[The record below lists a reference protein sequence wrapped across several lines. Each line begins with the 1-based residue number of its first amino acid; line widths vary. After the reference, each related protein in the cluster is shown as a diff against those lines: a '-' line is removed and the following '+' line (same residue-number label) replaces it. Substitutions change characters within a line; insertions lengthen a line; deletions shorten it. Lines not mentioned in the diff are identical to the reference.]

1 MNRVSCILLV
11 MTMVLCSTALPT
23 RAEQSEQEVLS
34 SLNSTLQTVVYST
47 QNPGNS
53 DTEKWNN
60 SYQFAVTDN
69 LFIITYRWDSTSLK
83 GEEILDHYIETGT
96 YTAPLAMLTHA
107 EISPSPHMIH
117 IAIGCNEEANCF
129 TREYSGEYE
138 QNGKITTSEKT
149 KSVNRIGLILPEE
162 LIEPTMDLL
171 KELLYP

>member
-34 SLNSTLQTVVYST
+34 SLNNTLQTVVYST
-47 QNPGNS
+47 QNPGDN
-53 DTEKWNN
+53 DIEKWNN
-60 SYQFAVTDN
+60 SYQFAVQN
-69 LFIITYRWDSTSLK
+69 NSFIITYQWDNTYLK
-83 GEEILDHYIETGT
+83 GEKIQDHYIETGT
-96 YTAPLAMLTHA
+96 FSAPLAMLTHA

-129 TREYSGEYE
+129 TRDYSGAYE
-138 QNGKITTSEKT
+138 HKGKTTVSEKT
-149 KSVNRIGLILPEE
+149 KSVNRIALILPED